1 VNSLFNKIKNIFTES
16 VEYHTKT
23 PSAVFKAFIS
33 MVLIQF
39 AMLSL
44 VSIGCGVKD
53 IPVAEGV
60 VSSAHFWW
68 GLLGL
73 FGASALAFEKYIK
86 GDKLMLVLGYLSA
99 ILSLSVLTYDFAG
112 SQPPILTGGILTATA
127 IMFLGGLLYG
137 RLKA

>member
-1 VNSLFNKIKNIFTES
+1 MNSLWNKLKNIFTES
-16 VEYHTKT
+16 VDYHTKT

-33 MVLIQF
+33 MVLVQF

-53 IPVAEGV
+53 IPVAESL

-73 FGASALAFEKYIK
+73 FGAFALVFEKYIK
-86 GDKLMLVLGYLSA
+86 GDKAVLTLGYLSA
-99 ILSLSVLTYDFAG
+99 ISSLLILTYDFAG
-112 SQPPILTGGILTATA
+112 SQPPILTGGILTFTAT
-127 IMFLGGLLYG
+127 MFLGGLLYG